1 MVQRLFIP
9 GSEWVYVKIYTGAKT
24 ADKLLSHSLF
34 LFIKELKRNKLIK
47 KWFFI
52 RYVDEDFH
60 LRLRLLA
67 EKEDCVGIILSLFAN
82 RFSNLIEDGVIWKIQ
97 LDTYNRELER
107 YGNSLI
113 EISESFFCLDSECAL
128 FVVRKINGYSDE
140 NYRWMIALKMV
151 DKFMTDMLLDTI
163 SKQNLTQRMAG
174 SFKKEFGFNEY
185 NSKQLNSLFRSKKKV
200 VESVLRDEIN
210 DRKFAD
216 LCCYVE
222 ERSKKLKPLID
233 LFYLKISKEENVI
246 YLFTNY
252 IHMMLNRLF
261 CSRNRLQEL
270 VIYDFMNRFY
280 CSEIAK
286 EKYNRK

>member
-113 EISESFFCLDSECAL
+113 EISESFF
-128 FVVRKINGYSDE
+128 V
-140 NYRWMIALKMV
+140 
-151 DKFMTDMLLDTI
+151 
-163 SKQNLTQRMAG
+163 
-174 SFKKEFGFNEY
+174 
-185 NSKQLNSLFRSKKKV
+185 
-200 VESVLRDEIN
+200 
-210 DRKFAD
+210 
-216 LCCYVE
+216 
-222 ERSKKLKPLID
+222 
-233 LFYLKISKEENVI
+233 
-246 YLFTNY
+246 
-252 IHMMLNRLF
+252 
-261 CSRNRLQEL
+261 
-270 VIYDFMNRFY
+270 
-280 CSEIAK
+280 
-286 EKYNRK
+286 

>member
-82 RFSNLIEDGVIWKIQ
+82 RFSKLIEDGVIRKIQ
-97 LDTYNRELER
+97 LDTYYREMER

-113 EISESFFCLDSECAL
+113 EICESFFCLDSVCDL

-185 NSKQLNSLFRSKKKV
+185 NSKQLNSLFRSFSS
-200 VESVLRDEIN
+200 SV
-210 DRKFAD
+210 
-216 LCCYVE
+216 YS
-222 ERSKKLKPLID
+222 RS
-233 LFYLKISKEENVI
+233 
-246 YLFTNY
+246 
-252 IHMMLNRLF
+252 
-261 CSRNRLQEL
+261 
-270 VIYDFMNRFY
+270 
-280 CSEIAK
+280 
-286 EKYNRK
+286 